1 MMGLRVL
8 YVPFAAILITFGWA
22 VILPI
27 APYPE
32 VIQEG
37 GPGVQFLDAQVL
49 AGMFYYKRYQGDL
62 FLDFLKQENYDS
74 FALQGPVSDFRD
86 AATLLV
92 RDFAQKLTA
101 AQQRGVQQPHS
112 EVRYAAERDLVG
124 ILAGKRHGDGASAK
138 EWSPLQ
144 DAERKEWGRLI
155 QLGPGDRAGS
165 SHAIGTPSSSTPSS
179 E

>member
-37 GPGVQFLDAQVL
+37 GPGVQFLD
-49 AGMFYYKRYQGDL
+49 
-62 FLDFLKQENYDS
+62 FLKQENYDS
-74 FALQGPVSDFRD
+74 FALQSPVSDFRD